1 MLNGKRIFWLALSL
15 SLLPGCATEPQTVT
29 TATKPSK
36 SSKAGKPKRYLD
48 IPMDTSVSSGIR
60 FPKSSRSVD
69 DVLNAFAPSAIGQLE
84 PWFKKAGIAY
94 PPNEIVLIAIKDEKK
109 LELWARD
116 GGPFKLVKPYG
127 IRAASGM
134 RGPKL
139 KQGDRQVPE
148 GIYHISR
155 LNPNSNY
162 HLSMKVD
169 YPNQFDRDHALDDGR
184 SDLGGD
190 IFIHGKAVSAGCLA
204 MGDAAI
210 EELFVL
216 SAQVG
221 TENIRVIIAP
231 SDPRLRPL
239 DTSHPSLPQWTSD
252 LYEEITREIFSVTKA
267 KPPIRLAHTGSQNP
281 IYRPAN

>member
-1 MLNGKRIFWLALSL
+1 MLNGKRILWLALSL
-15 SLLPGCATEPQTVT
+15 SLLSGCAMQPQVVT
-29 TATKPSK
+29 TAPKPGKPSK
-36 SSKAGKPKRYLD
+36 STKPKRYLD

-60 FPKSSRSVD
+60 FPKSSRTVD
-69 DVLNAFAPSAIGQLE
+69 DVLDAFAPSAIEQLG
-84 PWFKKAGIAY
+84 PWFKKAGVAY

-116 GGPFKLVKPYG
+116 TGPFKLVKPYG

-169 YPNQFDRDHALDDGR
+169 YPNQFDRDHAMDDGR
-184 SDLGGD
+184 SDLGG
-190 IFIHGKAVSAGCLA
+190 ISSSTAKRFQQAVLPWAMLLLRSSLFSQLTLA
-204 MGDAAI
+204 
-210 EELFVL
+210 
-216 SAQVG
+216 
-221 TENIRVIIAP
+221 
-231 SDPRLRPL
+231 PR
-239 DTSHPSLPQWTSD
+239 T
-252 LYEEITREIFSVTKA
+252 F
-267 KPPIRLAHTGSQNP
+267 GSSS
-281 IYRPAN
+281 RPAIQDFAPWIRAIPACRNGQRICMARSRGRSSA

>member
-1 MLNGKRIFWLALSL
+1 MLQQPLRILFLLITAIWLS
-15 SLLPGCATEPQTVT
+15 GCASESERIVAQ
-29 TATKPSK
+29 PSK
-36 SSKAGKPKRYLD
+36 PNKVKQPRRYLN
-48 IPMDTSVSSGIR
+48 IPPDTAYSPSFS
-60 FPKSSRSVD
+60 FPKGARSVD
-69 DVLNAFAPSAIGQLE
+69 DVLYAFAPTALDQLK
-84 PWFKKAGIAY
+84 PYFRQAGVTY
-94 PPNEIVLIAIKDEKK
+94 PPREIVLIAYKDERKM
-109 LELWARD
+109 ELWARD
-116 GGPFKLVKPYG
+116 SDKFKLIRPYN
-127 IRAASGM
+127 IKAASGM

-139 KQGDRQVPE
+139 RQGDRQVPE
-148 GIYHISR
+148 GIYHIAH

-169 YPNQFDRDHALDDGR
+169 YPNSFDLDHAEYDGR

-216 SAQVG
+216 AAHVG
-221 TENIRVIIAP
+221 ARNIKVVIAP

-239 DTSHPSLPQWTSD
+239 DISHPSLPVWTPE
-252 LYEEITREIFSVTKA
+252 LYDQITREIFMITGA
-267 KPPIRLAHTGSQNP
+267 KPPIKLAHSTTHHP

>member
-1 MLNGKRIFWLALSL
+1 MLNGKSILWLAMSL
-15 SLLPGCATEPQTVT
+15 SLLSGCVTAPQIVT
-29 TATKPSK
+29 TAPKPGK
-36 SSKAGKPKRYLD
+36 SSKSNKSKRYLD

-60 FPKSSRSVD
+60 FPKSSRTVD
-69 DVLNAFAPSAIGQLE
+69 DVMNAFAPSALEQLE
-84 PWFKKAGIAY
+84 PWFKKAGVVY
-94 PPNEIVLIAIKDEKK
+94 PPSEIVLIAIKDEKK

-116 GGPFKLVKPYG
+116 SGPFKLVRPYG
-127 IRAASGM
+127 IKAASGM

-169 YPNQFDRDHALDDGR
+169 YPNQFDRDHAIDDGR

-204 MGDAAI
+204 MGDTAI

-216 SAQVG
+216 SAHVG
-221 TENIRVIIAP
+221 TENIRIIISP

-239 DTSHPSLPQWTSD
+239 DTSHPSLPQWTTD
-252 LYEEITREIFSVTKA
+252 LYAEITREIFSVTRA
-267 KPPIRLAHTGSQNP
+267 KPPIRLARSDPRNP
-281 IYRPAN
+281 VYLPAN

>member
-1 MLNGKRIFWLALSL
+1 MLNAKRIVFLALGL
-15 SLLPGCATEPQTVT
+15 TLFGGCATQPKPVT
-29 TATKPSK
+29 TASKPPKPAKPK
-36 SSKAGKPKRYLD
+36 SKRYLD

-60 FPKSSRSVD
+60 FPRSSRSVD
-69 DVLNAFAPSAIGQLE
+69 QVLDAFAPAALEQLQ
-84 PWFKKAGIAY
+84 PWFTKAGVAY
-94 PPNEIVLIAIKDEKK
+94 PPTEIVLIAIKDEKK

-116 GGPFKLVKPYG
+116 SGPFKLIRHYG
-127 IRAASGM
+127 IKAASGM

-169 YPNQFDRDHALDDGR
+169 YPNQFDRDHAIDDGR
-184 SDLGGD
+184 TDLGGD

-216 SAQVG
+216 SAHVG
-221 TENIRVIIAP
+221 TDNIRIIIAP

-239 DTSHPSLPQWTSD
+239 DSTHPSLPMWTTD
-252 LYEEITREIFSVTKA
+252 LYEEITREIMSVTHA
-267 KPPIRLAHTGSQNP
+267 KPPIKLARSGV
-281 IYRPAN
+281 YRPAN

>member
-1 MLNGKRIFWLALSL
+1 MPHRLCLIALLAALFC
-15 SLLPGCATEPQTVT
+15 GCATAPEKVVQ
-29 TATKPSK
+29 TKPK
-36 SSKAGKPKRYLD
+36 PARETKKPKRYLD
-48 IPMDTSVSSGIR
+48 IPDDTTLSMRPR
-60 FPKSSRSVD
+60 FPKSARSVD
-69 DVLNAFAPSAIGQLE
+69 EVLDAFAPAATAQLR
-84 PWFKKAGIAY
+84 PFFTRAGVSY
-94 PPNEIVLIAIKDEKK
+94 PPNDVAFIAIKDEKK

-116 GGPFKLVKPYG
+116 TGPYKLIRPYP
-127 IRAASGM
+127 IKAASGM

-148 GIYHISR
+148 GVYHISR

-169 YPNQFDRDHALDDGR
+169 YPNQFDRDHALDEGR

-204 MGDAAI
+204 MGDSAI

-216 SAQVG
+216 AAQVG

-239 DTSHPSLPQWTSD
+239 DTSHPSLPGWTGE
-252 LYEEITREIFSVTKA
+252 LYDEITREIFQVTKA
-267 KPPIRLAHTGSQNP
+267 KPPIRLAHSQAHNP
-281 IYRPAN
+281 LYRPAN